1 MTIPFSHRYIGAT
14 MPLNTIPTILDN
26 MNKSEKYV
34 LNKLTELYKNEEQIA
49 ILYLEPKVKNITPDF
64 ILIDPMYGVTIVE
77 VKAWSIDYINKI
89 NNKEVT
95 LSDGRI
101 DKNPSFKTRNYFN
114 IIQNFLRFKENLIN
128 DKNELN
134 FNLYASLFL
143 TQISEN
149 ESSINNLKEYL
160 NHYPSTVCYKN
171 DIQKLNLD
179 ILFPKGKSKIDDNS
193 IGLIRHAIFPETQI
207 KSTLDIVNRN
217 NEEKIKV
224 MDIRQE
230 EFAKKIPNGHYHI
243 SGTPGSGKTVILIAR
258 AIHLLRENPSWRIAI
273 VTYNKA
279 LKSKI
284 ELKLKVLEDDL
295 GLMDI
300 DINRIEVITF
310 HSLALKIASIRVPRP
325 SNDDFWT
332 NVLPQKALENAYP
345 QFDAMC
351 IDEYQDFRDNWIKV
365 CIASIKPYE
374 YNVVEKGEKTSKLLP
389 NILFAGDRLQ
399 SIYNPNETNWS
410 QNVGLDMR
418 GRSKLLKTSYRTTSE
433 HISLAL
439 SLLETEAIY
448 ENEIKKFYEGR
459 RGIIGKNNIKNS
471 LKFISN
477 VVEELSELF
486 RQYNKN
492 EILILIDSKKSA
504 DNFCNQLPLEIRKN
518 VLFQKEIIDDTKTTI
533 TTYYSSKGLEAKVV
547 IILNINNIKDKKLAY
562 VVMTRASEKLII
574 HAFNF
579 DEGLAGE
586 LRRIKGNKRLS

>member
-1 MTIPFSHRYIGAT
+1 
-14 MPLNTIPTILDN
+14 MPLKTIPTILEN

-34 LNKLTELYKNEEQIA
+34 LNKLTELYKSEEQSA

-64 ILIDPMYGVTIVE
+64 ILIDPLYGVTIIE
-77 VKAWSIDYINKI
+77 VKAWNIDYIDTV

-114 IIQNFLRFKENLIN
+114 TIQNFLRFKENLID

-149 ESSINNLKEYL
+149 ESATNKLKEYL

-171 DIQKLNLD
+171 DIQKLSFD
-179 ILFPKGKSKIDDNS
+179 ILFSKGKNKIDDNS
-193 IGLIRHAIFPETQI
+193 MGLIRHAIFPETQI
-207 KSTLDIVNRN
+207 KSTLDIVNNN
-217 NEEKIKV
+217 NENKIKV
-224 MDIRQE
+224 MDTSQE

-258 AIHLLRENPSWRIAI
+258 AIHLLRENSNWRIAI
-273 VTYNKA
+273 ITYNKA

-284 ELKLKVLEDDL
+284 ELKLKILEEDL
-295 GLMDI
+295 ELMNI
-300 DINRIEVITF
+300 DVNKIEVMTF
-310 HSLALKIASIRVPRP
+310 HSFALKIASIRVPNP
-325 SNDDFWT
+325 SNDNFWT
-332 NVLPQKALENAYP
+332 DVLPQKALENAYP

-351 IDEYQDFRDNWIKV
+351 IDEYQDFRDDWIKV

-433 HISLAL
+433 HLSLAL
-439 SLLETEAIY
+439 NLLETETIY
-448 ENEIKKFYEGR
+448 ENEIKKFYEGKT
-459 RGIIGKNNIKNS
+459 GIIGKNNIKNS
-471 LKFISN
+471 LEFISN
-477 VVEELSELF
+477 IIDKLSELF
-486 RQYNKN
+486 QIYHKN
-492 EILILIDSKKSA
+492 EILILTDSKYSA
-504 DNFCNQLPLEIRKN
+504 DNFCNELPIEIRKN
-518 VLFQKEIIDDTKTTI
+518 VLFQKEILDDSKTTI

-547 IILNINNIKDKKLAY
+547 IILNINNITDKKLAY

-579 DEGLAGE
+579 NEGLASE
-586 LRRIKGNKRLS
+586 LQKIKS

>member
-1 MTIPFSHRYIGAT
+1 
-14 MPLNTIPTILDN
+14 MPLKTIPTILEN

-34 LNKLTELYKNEEQIA
+34 LNKLTELYKNKEQDA
-49 ILYLEPKVKNITPDF
+49 ILYLEPKVKNVTPDF
-64 ILIDPMYGVTIVE
+64 ILIDQLYGVTIIE
-77 VKAWSIDYINKI
+77 VKAWSIDYIDTV

-114 IIQNFLRFKENLIN
+114 IIQNFLRFKENLID

-149 ESSINNLKEYL
+149 ESVTNRLKEYL

-171 DIQKLNLD
+171 DIQKLSFD
-179 ILFPKGKSKIDDNS
+179 ILFPKGKNKIDDNS

-207 KSTLDIVNRN
+207 KSTLDIVNKKS
-217 NEEKIKV
+217 EEKIKV
-224 MDIRQE
+224 MDTSQE

-295 GLMDI
+295 ELMNI
-300 DINRIEVITF
+300 DINKIEVMTF
-310 HSLALKIASIRVPRP
+310 HSFALKIASIRVPKP
-325 SNDDFWT
+325 SNDEFWT
-332 NVLPQKALENAYP
+332 EILPKKALEDAYP

-351 IDEYQDFRDNWIKV
+351 IDEYQDFRDDWIKI
-365 CIASIKPYE
+365 CIASIRTYS
-374 YNVVEKGEKTSKLLP
+374 YTVIEKGEKISKSLP

-439 SLLETEAIY
+439 NLLETEKKY
-448 ENEIKKFYEGR
+448 ENEIKKFYEGKT
-459 RGIIGKNNIKNS
+459 GIVGKNNIKNS
-471 LKFISN
+471 IEFTTDIINKLVEVLKI
-477 VVEELSELF
+477 
-486 RQYNKN
+486 YNKN
-492 EILILIDSKKSA
+492 EVLILIDSKYKA
-504 DNFCNQLPLEIRKN
+504 EEFIRQLPIEIRHYL
-518 VLFQKEIIDDTKTTI
+518 LFQKEITDDTKTTI
-533 TTYYSSKGLEAKVV
+533 TTYHSSKGLEAKVV
-547 IILNINNIKDKKLAY
+547 IILNINDIKDKKLAY
-562 VVMTRASEKLII
+562 VAMTRASEKLII
-574 HAFNF
+574 HAFNLN
-579 DEGLAGE
+579 EGLASE
-586 LRRIKGNKRLS
+586 IQNL

>member
-1 MTIPFSHRYIGAT
+1 

-34 LNKLTELYKNEEQIA
+34 LNKLTELYKNQEQTA

-64 ILIDPMYGVTIVE
+64 ILIDPFYGVTIIE
-77 VKAWSIDYINKI
+77 VKAWSIDYIKII

-114 IIQNFLRFKENLIN
+114 IVQNFLRFKENLIN
-128 DKNELN
+128 DDNELK

-143 TQISEN
+143 TQISED
-149 ESSINNLKEYL
+149 ESKISKLKEYL

-171 DIQKLNLD
+171 DIQKLNIN
-179 ILFPKGKSKIDDNS
+179 ILFPKGKNKINDNS

-207 KSTLDIVNRN
+207 KSTIDIN
-217 NEEKIKV
+217 NNKEKIKV
-224 MDIRQE
+224 MDISQE

-243 SGTPGSGKTVILIAR
+243 SGTPGSGKTVIIIAR
-258 AIHLLRENPSWRIAI
+258 AIHLLRQNPSWRISI
-273 VTYNKA
+273 ITYNKA

-295 GLMDI
+295 ELMDI
-300 DINRIEVITF
+300 EISKIEVMTF
-310 HSLALKIASIRVPRP
+310 HSFALQVASIGVPIQA
-325 SNDDFWT
+325 NDEFWT
-332 NVLPQKALENAYP
+332 NTLPQIALENAYP

-351 IDEYQDFRDNWIKV
+351 IDEYQDFRDDWIKV
-365 CIASIKPYE
+365 CIASIKTYE
-374 YNVVEKGEKTSKLLP
+374 YTVIEKGEKISKLLP

-418 GRSKLLKTSYRTTSE
+418 GRSKLLKISYRTTSE

-439 SLLETEAIY
+439 GLLETEKKY
-448 ENEIKKFYEGR
+448 ENEIKKFYEGKT
-459 RGIIGKNNIKNS
+459 GIIAKNNIKNS
-471 LKFISN
+471 LEFIPN
-477 VVEELSELF
+477 VVDKISELL
-486 RQYNKN
+486 QKYNNN
-492 EILILIDSKKSA
+492 EILILIDSKYNAKKFIA
-504 DNFCNQLPLEIRKN
+504 ELPNTMRENI
-518 VLFQKEIIDDTKTTI
+518 LFQKEIIDETKITI
-533 TTYYSSKGLEAKVV
+533 TTYHSSKGLEAKVV
-547 IILNINNIKDKKLAY
+547 IVFNINNITDKKLAY

-574 HAFNF
+574 HACNFN
-579 DEGLAGE
+579 EGLASE
-586 LRRIKGNKRLS
+586 LQKIKV

>member
-1 MTIPFSHRYIGAT
+1 
-14 MPLNTIPTILDN
+14 MPLKTIPTILDN
-26 MNKSEKYV
+26 MHKSEKYV
-34 LNKLTELYKNEEQIA
+34 LNKLVELYKNEEHEA

-64 ILIDPMYGVTIVE
+64 ILIDPLYGVTIIE
-77 VKAWSIDYINKI
+77 VKAWSIDYIDKI

-95 LSDGRI
+95 LNDGRI

-114 IIQNFLRFKENLIN
+114 TIQNFLRFKENLIN
-128 DKNELN
+128 DENELN

-143 TQISEN
+143 SQISEN
-149 ESSINNLKEYL
+149 ESSTNGLKEYL

-179 ILFPKGKSKIDDNS
+179 ILFPKGKNIIDDKS
-193 IGLIRHAIFPETQI
+193 VGLIRQAIFPETQI
-207 KSTLDIVNRN
+207 KSTIDIVNKR

-224 MDIRQE
+224 MDISQE
-230 EFAKKIPNGHYHI
+230 EFSKKIPNGHYHI

-258 AIHLLRENPSWRIAI
+258 AIHLLRQNSNWRIAI

-284 ELKLKVLEDDL
+284 ELKLKVLKDDL
-295 GLMDI
+295 ELMDI
-300 DINRIEVITF
+300 DINKIEVMTF
-310 HSLALKIASIRVPRP
+310 HSLALKIASIQVPRP

-332 NVLPQKALENAYP
+332 IILPKKALENAYP
-345 QFDAMC
+345 QFDAIC

-439 SLLETEAIY
+439 SLLETETIY

-459 RGIIGKNNIKNS
+459 RGIIGRNNIKNS
-471 LKFISN
+471 LEFISN
-477 VVEELSELF
+477 GVVGKLSELF

-492 EILILIDSKKSA
+492 EILILTDTKYSA
-504 DNFCNQLPLEIRKN
+504 DNFCNELPLEIRKN
-518 VLFQKEIIDDTKTTI
+518 VLFQKEILDDTKTTI

-562 VVMTRASEKLII
+562 VAMTRASEKLII
-574 HAFNF
+574 HAFDFN
-579 DEGLAGE
+579 EGLAAE
-586 LRRIKGNKRLS
+586 LKKIKG